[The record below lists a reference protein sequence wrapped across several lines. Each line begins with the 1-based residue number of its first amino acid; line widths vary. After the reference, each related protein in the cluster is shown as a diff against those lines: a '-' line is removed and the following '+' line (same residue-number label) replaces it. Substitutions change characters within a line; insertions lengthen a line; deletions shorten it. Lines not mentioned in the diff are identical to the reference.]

1 MGGESFSRSYEEKL
15 QKQVQEM
22 YESFLKR
29 NESKHILNAYR
40 TPAVLLIIMALSYLF
55 SSILDILG
63 IESLSQTAIFGL
75 YIPLLCMCVWGY
87 VRYSG
92 NFRELGQAI
101 DNVTTVIWE
110 NVSVGGIGMDYLDG
124 GVATYIV
131 GPIYKWVRGH
141 SYFLPPLYPCRCFNL
156 SMPSCWRR
164 ACSRQSGWEPVEG
177 QRLNQTRIVPDGVII
192 LLYNYYDIVLF
203 THTMHYAVLIS

>member
-1 MGGESFSRSYEEKL
+1 MAACLLQFQSTRKMGGESFSRTYEEKL
-15 QKQVQEM
+15 QKEVQEM

-40 TPAVLLIIMALSYLF
+40 TPAVLLIIMAVSYLF
-55 SSILDILG
+55 SSILDMLG

-75 YIPLLCMCVWGY
+75 YIPLLCVCLWGY

-110 NVSVGGIGMDYLDG
+110 NVSVSGVGMGPFVNTEGLKHEAGKGGG
-124 GVATYIV
+124 GGFAKIV
-131 GPIYKWVRGH
+131 GYDREAIPIYCHLCTLAGA
-141 SYFLPPLYPCRCFNL
+141 STSLCQAAGEEFAAGGQDGN
-156 SMPSCWRR
+156 WRR
-164 ACSRQSGWEPVEG
+164 SEG
-177 QRLNQTRIVPDGVII
+177 
-192 LLYNYYDIVLF
+192 
-203 THTMHYAVLIS
+203 